1 MDFGNL
7 PHEQLATINFT
18 LPPDPIWN
26 REALTGVRTEGA
38 QVYVGCP
45 RWSVKEWVG
54 DLYPKGTKAADYLT
68 EYAKQFSCIELN
80 ATYHHLHNAD
90 DVRKWKA
97 QVAGRR
103 FKFCPKVFKGIS
115 HEGTLDDKDDLTGH
129 FMDSM
134 LAFEEHLGPMF
145 IQLSDY
151 YSPQRRNELI
161 DYIQALPTDIDF
173 FIELRHPDW
182 FLPDELSA
190 IASILRTQNK
200 GLVITDVAGRRD
212 VLHMG
217 LTVPKTLIR
226 FNAYNNHPTNEQ
238 RLQQWVGRIQQ
249 WLEKG
254 LQELYFI
261 IHLHQEIYAPAVV
274 TSFINMLNKEAGL
287 SLQAPKPVQPS
298 LF

>member
-1 MDFGNL
+1 MDFGRL
-7 PHEQLATINFT
+7 PHEQLAAVEFT
-18 LPPDPIWN
+18 LPPDPLWN
-26 REALTGVRTEGA
+26 RDVLPGVRSEGA
-38 QVYVGCP
+38 KVYVGCP

-54 DLYPKGTKAADYLT
+54 ELYPKGTKPADYLP

-90 DVRKWKA
+90 DVRKWKE
-97 QVAGRR
+97 QIAGRP
-103 FKFCPKVFKGIS
+103 FKFCPKVYKGIS
-115 HEGTLDDKDDLTGH
+115 HEGSLDDKDNLTNH
-129 FMDSM
+129 FLEAM
-134 LAFEEHLGPMF
+134 LQFEEHLGPMF
-145 IQLSDY
+145 LQLSDY

-161 DYIQALPTDIDF
+161 DYIQALPTDVDF

-182 FLPDELSA
+182 FTPNEFGT

-217 LTVPKTLIR
+217 LTVPKALVR
-226 FNAYNNHPTNEQ
+226 FNAYDNHPSNEE
-238 RLQQWVGRIQQ
+238 RLQQWAGRIKS

-254 LQELYFI
+254 LEELYFF
-261 IHLHQEIYAPAVV
+261 IHLHNEIHSPAVV

-287 SLQAPKPVQPS
+287 NLQPPKPAQPT